1 MSNTWMRQEICIGY
15 DPTGLVPVVK
25 QVDRW
30 RQCPVHPLLS
40 PTKSSV
46 IGSGKDRVR
55 YVFAATQETP
65 QETTQ
70 ETSVKT
76 SVKILHSVGETP
88 YATIAELV
96 ERTILEEQP

>member
-25 QVDRW
+25 QVDRG

-55 YVFAATQETP
+55 YVFAATQET
-65 QETTQ
+65 TQ

-96 ERTILEEQP
+96 DRTILEEQP